1 MRFEWDPN
9 KSRANIRKHGV
20 SFETASLVFDDPNH
34 LSIQDRFEEGEERW
48 QILGLAGGITILIV
62 ARTVAEQVGEEVI
75 RIISARKATPA
86 EGADIMKA
94 SERTAKELKA
104 LAELP
109 DSKIDTSDIP
119 QRLDW
124 TGATRGRFR
133 RDIAAPSPASNPQ

>member
-9 KSRANIRKHGV
+9 KSRANLRKHGV

-86 EGADIMKA
+86 E
-94 SERTAKELKA
+94 
-104 LAELP
+104 
-109 DSKIDTSDIP
+109 
-119 QRLDW
+119 
-124 TGATRGRFR
+124 R
-133 RDIAAPSPASNPQ
+133 RRYNEGI

>member
-9 KSRANIRKHGV
+9 KSRANLRKHGV
-20 SFETASLVFDDPNH
+20 SFETASLVFDEPNH

-86 EGADIMKA
+86 E
-94 SERTAKELKA
+94 
-104 LAELP
+104 
-109 DSKIDTSDIP
+109 
-119 QRLDW
+119 
-124 TGATRGRFR
+124 R
-133 RDIAAPSPASNPQ
+133 RRYNEGI